1 MTLEPTLAEA
11 TVQLAALY
19 RQAGD
24 QDAAAVVYAN
34 GVKLAPTSGP
44 LYVAYGDFFIDRGD
58 RETGLRWLTQ
68 ADQASPTAAMLLARA
83 AVYVKLGMNDA
94 ALADLQAARQKEP
107 GSLDVMLALGDL
119 YRDLGDTTNA
129 QAIYAEATK
138 LSPGLAAGRVRLARL
153 SR

>member
-1 MTLEPTLAEA
+1 
-11 TVQLAALY
+11 
-19 RQAGD
+19 
-24 QDAAAVVYAN
+24 
-34 GVKLAPTSGP
+34 
-44 LYVAYGDFFIDRGD
+44 
-58 RETGLRWLTQ
+58 
-68 ADQASPTAAMLLARA
+68 MLLARA
-83 AVYVKLGMNDA
+83 VVYVKLGMNDA